1 MDSIKNKKILV
12 PLLLLMLLFSILI
25 INIFSQKLDNDN
37 KDIQLK
43 EVKFLSSSSNQ
54 YITLLVEVPNKEN
67 YGIGLSN
74 KDKLDN
80 QGMLFKFE
88 NQNKYRGFSM
98 KNTKINLSI
107 AFINSKK
114 IIVDIQEMEAGYQ
127 TIYTS
132 KFLFLYAIEAPE
144 KWFQKN
150 NIKPGDSVT
159 LP

>member
-12 PLLLLMLLFSILI
+12 SLLLLMLLFSILI
-25 INIFSQKLDNDN
+25 INIFSQKLDS

-43 EVKFLSSSSNQ
+43 EVKFLNSSSNQ
-54 YITLLVEVPNKEN
+54 YVTLLVEVPNKEN

-88 NQNKYRGFSM
+88 SQNKYRGFSM

-150 NIKPGDSVT
+150 NIKPGDLVT